1 MIEFNAI
8 VLLGRAPGFVREAA
22 LMPDQ
27 RFIELRVEDAERIS
41 REDRRYGRR
50 GDMNR
55 ILARFGHGL
64 RLFAV
69 EEEQGLVA
77 WFWVAHACPRYFD
90 EMCWR
95 VDLEATHVWARDA
108 FVTPERRGR
117 RLLTAMMDL
126 AGTLDERPMRYL
138 SDVSASNWVS
148 LRAHRALGFERLAT
162 VRSLAVG
169 KRLLIRSRPPACIP
183 KPGAIRPERRVLW
196 LSPEE
201 QEWHRAHIA

>member
-8 VLLGRAPGFVREAA
+8 VLLGRNPGFVRETVLTA
-22 LMPDQ
+22 DQ
-27 RFIELRVEDAERIS
+27 RFIELHAEDAERVA

-50 GDMNR
+50 GDMGR

-77 WFWVAHACPRYFD
+77 WFWMAHACPRYFD
-90 EMCWR
+90 EMCWLM
-95 VDLEATHVWARDA
+95 DMQATHVWARNA
-108 FVTPERRGR
+108 FVAPERRGR

-126 AGTLDERPMRYL
+126 AGTLEKRPMRYL
-138 SDVSASNWVS
+138 SDVSASNWIS
-148 LRAHRALGFERLAT
+148 LRAHRALGFEKLAT
-162 VRSLAVG
+162 VRSLALG

-183 KPGAIRPERRVLW
+183 YPSAIRPEQRVLW
-196 LSPEE
+196 LSEEE
-201 QEWHRAHIA
+201 QRWHRAHIA

>member
-8 VLLGRAPGFVREAA
+8 VLLGRNPGFVREAVLA
-22 LMPDQ
+22 QDQ
-27 RFIELRVEDAERIS
+27 RFIELHAEDADRVS

-50 GDMNR
+50 GDMDR

-90 EMCWR
+90 EMCWL
-95 VDLEATHVWARDA
+95 VEMGATHAWARDA
-108 FVTPERRGR
+108 FVAPQRRGR

-126 AGTLDERPMRYL
+126 ARTVDERPMRYL

-148 LRAHRALGFERLAT
+148 LRAHRALGFEKLAT

-169 KRLLIRSRPPACIP
+169 KRLLVRSLPPACIP
-183 KPGAIRPERRVLW
+183 YPRGIRPEHRVLW
-196 LSPEE
+196 LSDEE
-201 QEWHRAHIA
+201 RQWHSEHIA